1 MSKITEWCS
10 HCENDVLIDNDK
22 ESTCPVCGAR
32 ILPCAMCD
40 MDKVNC
46 TTDCPFENNKL
57 AQKGGIGKW
66 KKQKD
71 NKKAESKTHIP

>member
-10 HCENDVLIDNDK
+10 HCDNEVLIDNDK

-46 TTDCPFENNKL
+46 TTDCPFDKNKL
-57 AQKGGIGKW
+57 A
-66 KKQKD
+66 
-71 NKKAESKTHIP
+71 